1 MWLLILDDNKMQGL
15 TTNLFGKIKDPKGIQ
30 N

>member
-15 TTNLFGKIKDPKGIQ
+15 TTFLFGKIKDPKGIQ